1 MNQNNPAVLTLEECR
16 QILRISRGT
25 LTRLIKDKQLKA
37 FRVGDRWRV
46 KRDDLLKFMENT
58 E

>member
-1 MNQNNPAVLTLEECR
+1 MNQNNPAVLTLEECC

-25 LTRLIKDKQLKA
+25 LARLIKDKQLKA

-46 KRDDLLKFMENT
+46 KREELLKMMET
-58 E
+58 AE